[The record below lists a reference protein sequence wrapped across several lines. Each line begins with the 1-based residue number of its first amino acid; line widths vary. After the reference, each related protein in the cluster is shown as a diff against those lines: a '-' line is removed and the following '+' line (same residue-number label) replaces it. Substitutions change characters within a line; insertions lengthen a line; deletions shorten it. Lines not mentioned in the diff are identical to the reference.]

1 MKKNNSFFLFHLNL
15 AFSSIEDSLHNEVIN
30 KCYYPL
36 LELFSNND
44 IKLGIEISGWSL
56 NRISELSPKWVL
68 AFKELLSQNKCE
80 LVASGYSQIIG
91 PLVPYEVN
99 IKNHEIGLDTYKKIL
114 NVIPET
120 VLVNEMSYSNG
131 VAEIYQEIGYKNM
144 IMDGDNLSLS
154 LNIDKYDFFSKRYCA
169 GSNKKNKLKILPTDS
184 IIFQKFQRYA
194 HSNLST
200 DEYINYIKELIKD
213 NNRLAIPIYC
223 NDAEIFNFRP
233 GRFAE
238 EAEIEH
244 DEWHRIENILKVLK
258 TIDSHKILL
267 PREIC
272 DQLDLKNLEHLKIN
286 SLSYPVPVK
295 KQRKYNLARW
305 AITGRDD
312 SHLNAVCNSL
322 LNKNNYPKNVN
333 EWRELLYLWSS
344 DHRTH
349 VTDSK
354 WENVIGIIKKK
365 NLDDFDASKIYEKN
379 ASSFE
384 KIQQHKNIFEYKNF
398 IEVKTD
404 AFFVKFNKNKGLSIF
419 SAGLIKDEKEFCIL
433 GTLEHGFFDNIE
445 LGADFFSGAFVM
457 QDMKDANLV
466 TDLVK
471 VNPVISCQKEV
482 IAISTDFKIG
492 KAIVKK
498 TIFINLKK
506 MSVNFLY
513 SFNNRRRSR
522 ETIRLSAATIKTDEM
537 KNINFNVYSKTGS
550 NIAHKYVLD
559 REFDHGLPVSH
570 RVSSSSGLPSTDGEL
585 NFEING
591 VSFDICWDTS
601 RNSFYP
607 LFSYKKD
614 KNGNLIR
621 LHLSEQEID
630 DTSKPSGTNR
640 SLEYSIKFNKSN

>member
-15 AFSSIEDSLHNEVIN
+15 AFSSIEDSLHEEVIN
-30 KCYYPL
+30 KCYFPL
-36 LELFSNND
+36 LEVFSNND

-56 NRISELSPKWVL
+56 EKISELSPKWIL

-99 IKNHEIGLDTYKKIL
+99 IKNHEIGLDVYKKIL

-169 GSNKKNKLKILPTDS
+169 GSNKKDRVKILPTDS

-194 HSNLST
+194 HSNLSSE
-200 DEYINYIKELIKD
+200 EYINYIKELIKD
-213 NNRLAIPIYC
+213 DKRLALPIYC

-238 EAEIEH
+238 EAEIEN

-258 TIDSHKILL
+258 KIDSHKILL
-267 PREIC
+267 PKEIC
-272 DQLDLKNLEHLKIN
+272 DQLDLKDFEHLKID

-312 SHLNAVCNSL
+312 SYLNAVCNSL
-322 LNKNNYPKNVN
+322 LNRKNYPKNVN
-333 EWRELLYLWSS
+333 EWKELLYLWSS

-354 WENVIGIIKKK
+354 WENVTGIIKKK
-365 NLDDFDASKIYEKN
+365 NLDNFDESKIYEKN

-384 KIQQHKNIFEYKNF
+384 KIQDHKNIFEYKNL
-398 IEVKTD
+398 IEIKTD

-471 VNPVISCQKEV
+471 VDPVISYKNEV
-482 IAISTDFKIG
+482 IALSTDFKIG

-506 MSVNFLY
+506 MSINFLY
-513 SFNNRRRSR
+513 SFNDRRRSR

-537 KNINFNVYSKTGS
+537 KYINFNVHSKTGS

-570 RVSSSSGLPSTDGEL
+570 RVSSSSGLPSTDGKL
-585 NFEING
+585 KFEING
-591 VSFDICWDTS
+591 VGFDVCWDTS

-614 KNGNLIR
+614 KNGNLVR